1 MGETQTLTHVAI
13 AGWLDDSVHKRDD
26 PFGERAN
33 GKVPTP
39 ESRRDHLRQIVQ
51 DAVQHFRANAF
62 HVQAQTFVERV
73 RNLAFIAD
81 TSERS
86 SHNSDFISKIESVDR
101 TYIYHP
107 YTLWPDTPDEIR
119 WEMVNEKLQR
129 FTGAGW
135 AMVQRMREQ
144 HRQAEEEAVGMV
156 PRDPRTKR

>member
-1 MGETQTLTHVAI
+1 MGEAQTLTHVAI
-13 AGWLDDSVHKRDD
+13 AGWLDDCVHKRAD

-101 TYIYHP
+101 TYIFHP

-135 AMVQRMREQ
+135 AMFQRMREQ

>member
-1 MGETQTLTHVAI
+1 M
-13 AGWLDDSVHKRDD
+13 HKRDD

-39 ESRRDHLRQIVQ
+39 EFRRDHFRQIVQ
-51 DAVQHFRANAF
+51 DAVQHFRKNTD

-81 TSERS
+81 TSERG

-107 YTLWPDTPDEIR
+107 YTLWPDTPDEVR
-119 WEMVNEKLQR
+119 WEIVNEKMQR
-129 FTGAGW
+129 FTGHAW
-135 AMVQRMREQ
+135 ALFLRLREG
-144 HRQAEEEAVGMV
+144 HRRAQEEAVGMV
-156 PRDPRTKR
+156 PVDPRTKRPKPDAA